1 MIGKLNGLCF
11 IFSFTKKP
19 NSKNRAI
26 NIKLRKYFSLRR
38 NVIILGI
45 IVQFWNKINLFDSI
59 PSFQLLYHIL
69 YDLFAVFAI
78 IFILHVLK
86 KTCKSYVSYIVKSLQ
101 KTFKIKI
108 WHPQILFRSLMQI
121 YFIFLQNLQLLGKPP
136 PPPPPKNSVYKFCS
150 PAMTKMMYLVSTCI

>member
-1 MIGKLNGLCF
+1 MLYIF
-11 IFSFTKKP
+11 IHQKAKIQKRQKILILKSIFLS
-19 NSKNRAI
+19 
-26 NIKLRKYFSLRR
+26 RR

-45 IVQFWNKINLFDSI
+45 IVQFWNKINLINSF
-59 PSFQLLYHIL
+59 PSFQLYHIYYMICLLFLQSFL
-69 YDLFAVFAI
+69 YTCI
-78 IFILHVLK
+78 K
-86 KTCKSYVSYIVKSLQ
+86 TTCKSYVSYIVNSLQ